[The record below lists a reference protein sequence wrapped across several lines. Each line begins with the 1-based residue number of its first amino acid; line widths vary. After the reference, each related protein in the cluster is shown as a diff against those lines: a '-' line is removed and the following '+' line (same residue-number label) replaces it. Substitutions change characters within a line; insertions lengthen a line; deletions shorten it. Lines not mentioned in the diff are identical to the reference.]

1 MSSAASFAEPGPD
14 PDPSATGPR
23 IALVAGEASGDQLGA
38 ELIMALRRQFPGAQF
53 MGVGGERMSAAGM
66 QCWKSSDELAVMGL
80 FEVLAH
86 LPRLLRLRRWLL
98 ERLTAERPD
107 LLVGIDSPDFNLGLE
122 RKIRAAGIP
131 AVHYVSPTVW
141 AWRRGRVRKIAR
153 STDMVLCLFPFEPE
167 FYAAHG
173 VPARYTGHPLADV
186 IPEQQDRAAVRGQL
200 GLQAGRPC
208 VALLPGSRGGEVSR
222 LAGPLLAAA
231 TRLQARYPAMQFVAP
246 MSGAAQRALFETRL
260 AAHPELEVK
269 LLGGQARLAMA
280 AADVVVCA
288 SGTAALE
295 AMLVNRPM
303 VVVYR
308 FSWPTYVVGKAL
320 RLLKSRFFSLPN
332 ILAGKALVPELLQH
346 EVNPRRVAHEVARWI
361 DDPQAVRK
369 LSEEFASL
377 HRALRRDAARSAADC
392 IREQLANGV
401 Q

>member
-1 MSSAASFAEPGPD
+1 
-14 PDPSATGPR
+14 
-23 IALVAGEASGDQLGA
+23 VAGEASGDQLGA
-38 ELIMALRRQFPGAQF
+38 ELISALRQQFPGAQF

-66 QCWKSSDELAVMGL
+66 QCWKSSNELAVMGL

-122 RKIRAAGIP
+122 RRVRAAGIP

-141 AWRRGRVRKIAR
+141 AWRQGRVRKIAR

-186 IPEQQDRAAVRGQL
+186 IPEQQDRAGAREQL
-200 GLQAGRPC
+200 GLQADRQC

-222 LAGPLLAAA
+222 LAGPLVAAA
-231 TRLQARYPAMQFVAP
+231 ARLQARYPGMQFVAP
-246 MSGAAQRALFETRL
+246 MAGAEQRALFETRL
-260 AAHPELEVK
+260 AAHPDVEIT
-269 LLGGQARLAMA
+269 LLDGQARKAMA

-295 AMLVNRPM
+295 TMLVNRPM

-308 FSWPTYVVGKAL
+308 FSWPTYLAGKGL

-332 ILAGKALVPELLQH
+332 ILAGKPLVPELLQH
-346 EVNPRRVAHEVARWI
+346 EVNPRRVTREVSRWI
-361 DDPQAVRK
+361 DDPAAARI

-377 HRALRRDAARSAADC
+377 HRGLRRDAARSAAEC
-392 IREQLANGV
+392 IREQLADRL